1 MKSGRIA
8 DFGCGA
14 GIISCYLAKIN
25 SSNIIHALDI
35 DAFALRS
42 TEMTFSRNGIG
53 SDQLR
58 LQPVT
63 GIADAPTELDA
74 IVSNPPFHQGIH
86 TNYDASEGLCQNA
99 KKTFKR
105 HQVSYGL

>member
-1 MKSGRIA
+1 MWCWNYQLL
-8 DFGCGA
+8 FG
-14 GIISCYLAKIN
+14 KIN

-74 IVSNPPFHQGIH
+74 IVSNPLFIRVFIP
-86 TNYDASEGLCQNA
+86 TMM
-99 KKTFKR
+99 
-105 HQVSYGL
+105 QVKDSARTLKNI

>member
-1 MKSGRIA
+1 VKSGRIA

-14 GIISCYLAKIN
+14 GIISYLAKAN

-35 DAFALRS
+35 DAFALQS

-74 IVSNPPFHQGIH
+74 IVSNPLSSR
-86 TNYDASEGLCQNA
+86 Y
-99 KKTFKR
+99 
-105 HQVSYGL
+105 SYQLRCK